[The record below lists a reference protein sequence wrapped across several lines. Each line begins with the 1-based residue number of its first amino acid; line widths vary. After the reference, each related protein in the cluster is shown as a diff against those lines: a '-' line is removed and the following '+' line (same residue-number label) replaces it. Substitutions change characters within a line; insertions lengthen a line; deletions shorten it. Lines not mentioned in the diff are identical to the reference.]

1 MASQRRVER
10 RIECG
15 RDCCFRHR
23 EDAVSSTGAENVLE
37 IVEDWNENGYVF
49 NVLSLFYED
58 DPEDYV
64 AGETRMQFEACA
76 LLGLFLN
83 CCGISEFNDHLD
95 E

>member
-23 EDAVSSTGAENVLE
+23 EDTVSSTGAENVLE

-49 NVLSLFYED
+49 NVLPLFYEN

-64 AGETRMQFEACA
+64 AGVTGDCSLWGVLCA
-76 LLGLFLN
+76 YNYRIGVWEEHVLLWN
-83 CCGISEFNDHLD
+83 
-95 E
+95 